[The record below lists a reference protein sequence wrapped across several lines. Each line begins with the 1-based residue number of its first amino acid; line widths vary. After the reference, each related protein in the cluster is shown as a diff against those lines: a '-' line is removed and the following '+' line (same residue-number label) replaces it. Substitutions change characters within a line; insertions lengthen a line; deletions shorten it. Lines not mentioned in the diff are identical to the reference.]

1 MPQSKKNTDKPV
13 SPLKKQHTE
22 TVEAPAAG
30 RKPVKLFITE
40 DYHLTRLGLVAVLQ
54 QYPQIDSIA
63 EAESAEE
70 ALPKIKAD
78 PPDVLLLDLGLP
90 GMNGIE
96 MATLVKQTWPA
107 IKIIILTSHQE
118 GQEVIAAL
126 GAGANAYVLKDIK
139 PDRLIQ
145 VIETVYD
152 GAIWLDPAI
161 ASAILTLTTQEKT
174 ATKSNEK
181 PASDTTTVTDLTDRE
196 IEVLQLIVN
205 GKSNPEIAEALCI
218 SIHTAKA
225 HVGNILNKL
234 CVSDRVQAA
243 IKALKENII

>member
-1 MPQSKKNTDKPV
+1 MIETSDNKSGGLV
-13 SPLKKQHTE
+13 SLPPEGLE
-22 TVEAPAAG
+22 LLIV
-30 RKPVKLFITE
+30 E

-54 QYPQIDSIA
+54 NYPQIRAIQ

-70 ALPKIKAD
+70 GVLKLEAHC
-78 PPDVLLLDLGLP
+78 PDVLLLDLGLP

-96 MATLVKQTWPA
+96 MAQLVKSRWPEVR
-107 IKIIILTSHQE
+107 IVILTSHQE

-145 VIETVYD
+145 VIEAVYE
-152 GAIWLDPAI
+152 GAVWLDPTI
-161 ASAILTLTTQEKT
+161 ASAILSLTSQQ
-174 ATKSNEK
+174 
-181 PASDTTTVTDLTDRE
+181 ASLSRAQQNTSGESGAASFDLTERE
-196 IEVLQLIVN
+196 NEVLQLIVS
-205 GKSNPEIAEALCI
+205 GKSNPEIAETLCI

-243 IKALKENII
+243 IKALKENIV